1 MKIKA
6 NKILVI
12 ATRRLGDV
20 LLVTPLLR
28 SLRKAYPNAEIDM
41 LVYKNTAA
49 ILEGNPDYNH
59 LIPVSERP
67 KFKEYQSLFKQI
79 FRRYDLA
86 ISTLA
91 SDRPLIYAIL
101 AAPKRIAIVPP
112 RRWQDAWKRLAVQA
126 WTELDDKNTH
136 TIIQNLRLADLLDIA
151 RSYEV
156 VTPQSANSINR
167 LDKFD
172 KSLPFAVLHL
182 APMYRYKRWTIDG
195 WQKIADYLTQAG
207 LKVVLTGGTAKEEIA
222 YINEALA
229 KMPDTVLNLAGKL
242 RFSEVSELIRTS
254 KIYIGPDTAVTHLAA
269 ATGVPTIALFGPTNP
284 LKWAPWPYNYAL
296 DKTPFNFKGTKK
308 VANVVLLQ
316 GKGICVP
323 CHQEG
328 CEQHRQSSSR
338 CLEEIDSATVIKWI
352 ETLIRANNWSAR
364 LPCTP
369 TPLISDLWL
378 LKSYTLGST
387 KKITYPKT

>member
-12 ATRRLGDV
+12 ATRRIGDV

-28 SLRKAYPNAEIDM
+28 SLRNAYPNAQIDM

-49 ILEGNPDYNH
+49 ILEGNPDYNN

-91 SDRPLIYAIL
+91 SDRPIIYAIL
-101 AAPKRIAIVPP
+101 AAAKRIAIVPP
-112 RRWQDAWKRLAVQA
+112 QRWQDAWKRLMVQA

-136 TIIQNLRLADLLDIA
+136 TIIQNLRLADLLEIA

-156 VTPQSANSINR
+156 VTPQLPDSIQR
-167 LDKFD
+167 LDKL
-172 KSLPFAVLHL
+172 LPFAWQKQAFAVLHL
-182 APMYRYKRWTIDG
+182 APMYHYKRWTING
-195 WQKIADYLTQAG
+195 WQQIAKYLTQAG
-207 LKVVLTGGTAKEEIA
+207 LRVVLTGGTAKEEIA
-222 YINEALA
+222 YINNALV
-229 KMPDTVLNLAGKL
+229 KMPDSVLNLAGKL
-242 RFSEVSELIRTS
+242 RFSEVSELIRAS

-269 ATGVPTIALFGPTNP
+269 ATSVPTIALFGPTNP

-296 DKTPFNFKGTKK
+296 DKTPFDFKGTKK

-352 ETLIRANNWSAR
+352 ETLGR
-364 LPCTP
+364 
-369 TPLISDLWL
+369 
-378 LKSYTLGST
+378 
-387 KKITYPKT
+387 

>member
-12 ATRRLGDV
+12 ATRRIGDV

-28 SLRKAYPNAEIDM
+28 SLRNAYPNAQIDM

-67 KFKEYQSLFKQI
+67 KFKEYQGLFKKI

-91 SDRPLIYAIL
+91 SDRPILYAIL

-112 RRWQDAWKRLAVQA
+112 RRWQDAWKRLMVQA
-126 WTELDDKNTH
+126 WTVLDDKNTH
-136 TIIQNLRLADLLDIA
+136 TVIQNLRLADLLEVA

-156 VTPQSANSINR
+156 ITPKLPDSINR
-167 LDKFD
+167 LDKL
-172 KSLPFAVLHL
+172 LPFAWQNQAFAVLHL
-182 APMYRYKRWTIDG
+182 APMWHYKRWTISG
-195 WQKIADYLTQAG
+195 WQELADYLTQTG
-207 LKVVLTGGTAKEEIA
+207 LRVVLTGGGGEEETA
-222 YINEALA
+222 YIDDALK

-242 RFSEVSELIRTS
+242 RFSEVSELIRAS
-254 KIYIGPDTAVTHLAA
+254 QLYIGPDTAVTHLAA

-284 LKWAPWPYNYAL
+284 LKWAPWPYHYAL

-328 CEQHRQSSSR
+328 CEQNRQSSSR
-338 CLEEIDSATVIKWI
+338 CLEQIDSATVINWI
-352 ETLIRANNWSAR
+352 S
-364 LPCTP
+364 
-369 TPLISDLWL
+369 
-378 LKSYTLGST
+378 
-387 KKITYPKT
+387 